1 MKTIAPLRLFRFP
14 SAALCALVVTAIVPL
29 SCVRLGAPSLPDDI
43 PASAPDGT
51 LVEVTVQSLD
61 EPCTKSSW
69 LGDPARVDSF
79 VLMAYR
85 NACLDA
91 FVSSEDGAAVSVR
104 LLKGQ
109 SYHLYALAHVPGF
122 VPPRREADLAVLSI
136 PAGDFGSADGLPMAC
151 RVPDF
156 VPSADGQC
164 LTLAFERLFARLV
177 VRVEKGCLGLLRI
190 GRVRLRQAA
199 SFLHPFA
206 AADAGFSG
214 PPDGGLPETLRE
226 SLSETAL
233 YQDGDYAGGEDLD
246 RLNAGDSLVLY
257 VPENRQGNLLPGNT
271 SPWVR
276 IPENL
281 GDAASR
287 CTFLEVA
294 ASLPDGQALE
304 GDAVCR
310 IFLGLDAAENFDVP
324 RNADLRLSLFLTDK
338 MLTAGLG
345 WRIESR
351 LRLTSGMLAGR
362 VENGMHL
369 LDNLYLGEV
378 FSYAV
383 EPSEEV
389 LALLGGDLSRCSLR
403 CVRREDASATDEDSA
418 SEAAPL
424 AFTPLRREGNLWLSD
439 GHCRSCCEDATIE
452 LCLDGTA
459 LADLNTAVAVHLP
472 LLSIEGPPH
481 CAINA
486 AEAVS
491 YALLLSDRD
500 GNSLSGCYG
509 FDADVFDFEAAVA
522 ELPGKAFSLRR
533 EPGSAGHPGG
543 SCLLRL
549 CNAGDDADVNRLLT
563 RALGHPVLQLELR
576 DRRLNLSASRH
587 FSAAMLP
594 VSVSVGE
601 GGPDA
606 DWRIRMDNPSRIP
619 LDWSW
624 TEAAFLLD
632 TRPGAPVP
640 TDWLPARTLRVL
652 SYSDGAFVPN
662 LVYRGKSPMADTT
675 DGTELITPSSSLSAL
690 AACRGMG
697 IDCQAMGLEP
707 SLHFPGAEDYPLSSV
722 LNISTGAFPA
732 SLPLCLFS
740 PSGEERTFVP
750 SEGEQQPDR
759 TFPDPKWL
767 RYSAYDDVGW
777 VRFRMR
783 WNNLS
788 DFPVCSCT
796 ADRGC
801 PSFAFGVAGYFYGGL
816 YVYPNG
822 KIWGGDYRYDCAQD
836 FFTFVQSPPG
846 LPADGREYEASD
858 GILSWALQKFYD
870 KTVQDD
876 NTVLGTNHYQHH
888 PYIDRVEYQ
897 FTATDFAP
905 QRIFEPEFEASFQL
919 NWYHA
924 QDNLWLA
931 PSAVCVREPVHSLL
945 LYE

>member
-1 MKTIAPLRLFRFP
+1 MAVEEFPVGKKDAEAAP
-14 SAALCALVVTAIVPL
+14 SSVWVTACPAVPVSL
-29 SCVRLGAPSLPDDI
+29 QEGDAPVKTSM
-43 PASAPDGT
+43 AVGVDG
-51 LVEVTVQSLD
+51 VAGY
-61 EPCTKSSW
+61 W
-69 LGDPARVDSF
+69 LA
-79 VLMAYR
+79 AYR
-85 NACLDA
+85 NGLLEA
-91 FVSSEDGAAVSVR
+91 SAVSPDGGPLVLK

-109 SYHLYALAHVPGF
+109 SYHLYALANAGEVR
-122 VPPRREADLAVLSI
+122 PPESEEVLRRLALPVTDAY
-136 PAGDFGSADGLPMAC
+136 AGDAQPLPMTW
-151 RVPDF
+151 
-156 VPSADGQC
+156 QC
-164 LTLAFERLFARLV
+164 EEFIPGAEQVNLNLAFGHLFARL
-177 VRVEKGCLGLLRI
+177 
-190 GRVRLRQAA
+190 RVRLDKGTLGALHIDAVRLCRTA
-199 SFLHPFA
+199 SVLFPFS
-206 AADAGFSG
+206 ADRLPQEASAMSSEHLFA
-214 PPDGGLPETLRE
+214 DGDSASP
-226 SLSETAL
+226 SDLSEL
-233 YQDGDYAGGEDLD
+233 NAGGEML
-246 RLNAGDSLVLY
+246 LY

-587 FSAAMLP
+587 FAAAMLP

-801 PSFAFGVAGYFYGGL
+801 PSFAFGVAGNFYGGL

-924 QDNLWLA
+924 QDNLWFA
-931 PSAVCVREPVHSLL
+931 PSAVCVGEPVHSLL